1 MTGTSIVMRKKR
13 NYLKKQLLLG
23 SKCMYHTENSI
34 ADHVTSSTTVQIS
47 LRNSL
52 F

>member
-1 MTGTSIVMRKKR
+1 MTRTSTVIKKKEYLR
-13 NYLKKQLLLG
+13 NQLILG
-23 SKCMYHTENSI
+23 SKCIYHTESSI
-34 ADHVTSSTTVQIS
+34 TDHVTSSTTVQIS